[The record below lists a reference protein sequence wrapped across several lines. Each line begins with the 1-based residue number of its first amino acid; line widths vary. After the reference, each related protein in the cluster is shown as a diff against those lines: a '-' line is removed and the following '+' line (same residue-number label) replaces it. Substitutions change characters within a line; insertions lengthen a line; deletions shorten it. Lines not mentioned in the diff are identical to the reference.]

1 MVNNGTIYINSI
13 LPMVPLFFNEHDI
26 SSQHIFSSVRLFI
39 VPNKFKQDPF
49 FHMKI
54 PLEKNLPNIDETF
67 RVQWHLTT

>member
-1 MVNNGTIYINSI
+1 MVPYINSI

-26 SSQHIFSSVRLFI
+26 EVVSAFSSSQI
-39 VPNKFKQDPF
+39 KFKQDQF

-54 PLEKNLPNIDETF
+54 PLEKTCQILMKPYETF